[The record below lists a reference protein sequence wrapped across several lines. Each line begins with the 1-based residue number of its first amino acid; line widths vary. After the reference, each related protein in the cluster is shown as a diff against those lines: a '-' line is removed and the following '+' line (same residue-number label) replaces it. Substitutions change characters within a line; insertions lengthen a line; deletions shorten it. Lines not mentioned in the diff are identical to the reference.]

1 MSSSQ
6 RSGSPERRLRAD
18 RARQAADVIR
28 QQVVRRAFPN
38 GVLPDERF
46 LAAEFSVSRN
56 SIREALDLLREE
68 GLIDRVPGVGTVVVT
83 EKYSHGLNRLMG
95 LAETLHEHGD
105 VTNDVRAAGVVKAPS
120 SVSERL
126 GCTEVVYVERLRRLN
141 GLPLSLD
148 LTYLVPDVGSAL
160 LEQDLENRDIFA
172 LIEHTSGQRLGTA
185 AVTLE
190 AVNADAHSAAVLEV
204 PRGSA
209 LLVVERLSHFA
220 SGRPVD
226 LEFIRMRGDRL
237 TMRAELCRT
246 LS

>member
-1 MSSSQ
+1 MSSQ
-6 RSGSPERRLRAD
+6 RQGSPERRLRAD

-28 QQVVRRAFPN
+28 QQVVRRAYPD

-83 EKYSHGLNRLMG
+83 EKYAHGLNQLMG

-105 VTNDVRAAGVVKAPS
+105 VTNDVRALGVIKAPS
-120 SVSERL
+120 SVAARL
-126 GCTEVVYVERLRRLN
+126 GSPDVVYVERLRRLN

-148 LTYLVPDVGSAL
+148 LTYLALDVGEPLLAL
-160 LEQDLENRDIFA
+160 DLENRDIFS
-172 LIEHTSGQRLGTA
+172 LIEQTSGRSLGTA
-185 AVTLE
+185 SVTLE

-209 LLVVERLSHFA
+209 LMVVERLSHFA
-220 SGRPVD
+220 CGRPVD

-237 TMRAELCRT
+237 TMRAELRRT